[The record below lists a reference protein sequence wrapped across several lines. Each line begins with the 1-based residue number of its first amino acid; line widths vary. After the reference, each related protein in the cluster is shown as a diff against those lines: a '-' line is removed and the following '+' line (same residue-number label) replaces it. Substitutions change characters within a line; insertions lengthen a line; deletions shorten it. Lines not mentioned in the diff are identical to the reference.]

1 MSDLVPFFVVVVGI
15 LGLLIGSFLNVVV
28 WRLPLRESL
37 VTPGSHCPKCGHPVR
52 WWDNLPVVSWFVLR
66 GKCRDCREPIS
77 ARYPIVEFLTGALFA
92 AVAWWGLTVA
102 PVSGIALVPFLA
114 AFLYLAAISIAL
126 ALIDLD
132 THTLPNRIVGPSYVV
147 AVLLLGATSL
157 LLSDPAVMLRMLAG
171 AAILFVAYLIMAIA
185 RPGGMGLG
193 DVKLAGVL
201 GLYLGWLGWG
211 SLAVGAFSAFLL
223 GGVFSIALLAL
234 GKANRKS
241 GIPFGPWMLGGAW
254 VGVFAGE
261 PVWNAYLSWVGLAP

>member
-1 MSDLVPFFVVVVGI
+1 MVTVFVGVF
-15 LGLLIGSFLNVVV
+15 GLLIGSFLNVVV

-66 GKCRDCREPIS
+66 GRCRDCREPIS
-77 ARYPIVEFLTGALFA
+77 ARYPTVEFVTGVLFA
-92 AVAWWGLTVA
+92 GVALWVLAAA
-102 PVSGIALVPFLA
+102 PVTGIATVTLLCA
-114 AFLYLAAISIAL
+114 LLYLAAVSIAL

-132 THTLPNRIVGPSYVV
+132 THTLPNRIVGPSYIV
-147 AVLLLGATSL
+147 AAALLVATSL
-157 LLSDPAVMLRMLAG
+157 LLGEPATLLRMLAG
-171 AAILFVAYLIMAIA
+171 AAILFVAYLAMALA

-211 SLAVGAFSAFLL
+211 SLAVGAFSAFVL
-223 GGVFSIALLAL
+223 GGFYSIALLAL

-254 VGVFAGE
+254 VGIFAGQ
-261 PVWNAYLSWVGLAP
+261 PVWDAYLSWVGLAG

>member
-1 MSDLVPFFVVVVGI
+1 MTSFDVLVTVFVGVF
-15 LGLLIGSFLNVVV
+15 GLLIGSFLNVVV

-66 GKCRDCREPIS
+66 GRCRDCREPIS
-77 ARYPIVEFLTGALFA
+77 ARYPTVEFVTGVLFA
-92 AVAWWGLTVA
+92 GVALWVLAAA
-102 PVSGIALVPFLA
+102 PVTGIATVTLLCA
-114 AFLYLAAISIAL
+114 LLYLAAVSIAL

-132 THTLPNRIVGPSYVV
+132 THTLPNRIVGPSYIV
-147 AVLLLGATSL
+147 AAALLVATSL
-157 LLSDPAVMLRMLAG
+157 LLGEPATLLRMLAG
-171 AAILFVAYLIMAIA
+171 AAILFVAYLAMALA

-211 SLAVGAFSAFLL
+211 SLAVGAFSAFVL
-223 GGVFSIALLAL
+223 GGFYSIALLAL

-254 VGVFAGE
+254 VGIFAGQ
-261 PVWNAYLSWVGLAP
+261 PVWDAYLSWVGLAG

>member
-147 AVLLLGATSL
+147 AVLLLGAISL